1 MRPTQILLGVAMV
14 AAATALIA
22 MGSGRFAAPTDS
34 AVTIDNPD
42 MSDLPDESASQASQA
57 NEGTQAE
64 LSPVQQE
71 QPEAQAQDALSAP
84 LSPSYDPARTIDPE
98 TIAPPDVAARELER
112 VAPRKP
118 LSTLSLAQPPKPKP
132 PEELK
137 NEPLYQP
144 VAVAAGLIE
153 AKGNTIALSGVEAV
167 KPDETCSDAAGKSWN
182 CGMRARTAFR
192 AFLRGR
198 AVTCSGA
205 RTTKDAAA
213 SGTDA
218 PTATVADCKVA
229 RQDVGQWLV
238 ENGWARAAQG
248 GAYADAG
255 EVARKAGKGIFGAAP
270 DLSGLPPPPA
280 AVEDTA
286 PEAPSS
292 ILDLSGTAATPPD
305 DPSMQQQVFPPA
317 PAQ

>member
-1 MRPTQILLGVAMV
+1 MRPAQILLGVAMV

-34 AVTIDNPD
+34 AITIDNPD
-42 MSDLPDESASQASQA
+42 MSDLPEDSASSGQQAD
-57 NEGTQAE
+57 EEPQAE
-64 LSPVQQE
+64 VSSGVQE
-71 QPEAQAQDALSAP
+71 QEAQAQDAPSAP
-84 LSPSYDPARTIDPE
+84 LSPSPDPARTIDPE

-118 LSTLSLAQPPKPKP
+118 LSDLSLAQPPKPKP

-205 RTTKDAAA
+205 GTKKDATASSAGAPAA
-213 SGTDA
+213 I
-218 PTATVADCKVA
+218 VADCKVA

-248 GAYADAG
+248 GPYADAS
-255 EVARKAGKGIFGAAP
+255 EAARKAGKGIFGAAP

>member
-1 MRPTQILLGVAMV
+1 MRPAQTLLGVVMV
-14 AAATALIA
+14 GAAAVLIA
-22 MGSGRFAAPTDS
+22 AGSGRFASPTDS
-34 AVTIDNPD
+34 AITIDSPD
-42 MSDLPDESASQASQA
+42 TLDLPSDSVTTSQPA
-57 NEGTQAE
+57 EVLQAE
-64 LSPVQQE
+64 PPQGPADLQTQQQVSSE
-71 QPEAQAQDALSAP
+71 PQ
-84 LSPSYDPARTIDPE
+84 SPSDPARTIDPE
-98 TIAPPDVAARELER
+98 MIAPPDVATRELQR

-118 LSTLSLAQPPKPKP
+118 LSELSLAQPPKPKP

-137 NEPLYQP
+137 DTPLYRP

-167 KPDETCSDAAGKSWN
+167 KPDETCTDSGGKSWK

-198 AVTCSGA
+198 AVTCNGKE
-205 RTTKDAAA
+205 TKDAKAPDAA
-213 SGTDA
+213 A
-218 PTATVADCKVA
+218 PNPIVADCKVA
-229 RQDVGQWLV
+229 KQDVGQWLV
-238 ENGWARAAQG
+238 ENGWARAAEG
-248 GAYADAG
+248 GPYADAG
-255 EVARKAGKGIFGAAP
+255 DAAREAGKGIFGAAP
-270 DLSGLPPPPA
+270 DLSDLPPPPA

-305 DPSMQQQVFPPA
+305 DPSMQQVFPPA

>member
-1 MRPTQILLGVAMV
+1 
-14 AAATALIA
+14 
-22 MGSGRFAAPTDS
+22 
-34 AVTIDNPD
+34 
-42 MSDLPDESASQASQA
+42 
-57 NEGTQAE
+57 
-64 LSPVQQE
+64 
-71 QPEAQAQDALSAP
+71 
-84 LSPSYDPARTIDPE
+84 
-98 TIAPPDVAARELER
+98 
-112 VAPRKP
+112 
-118 LSTLSLAQPPKPKP
+118 
-132 PEELK
+132 
-137 NEPLYQP
+137 
-144 VAVAAGLIE
+144 VAAGLIE

>member
-42 MSDLPDESASQASQA
+42 MSDLPEDSASSGQQAD
-57 NEGTQAE
+57 EEPQAE
-64 LSPVQQE
+64 VSSGVQE
-71 QPEAQAQDALSAP
+71 QEAQAQRQVSSTP
-84 LSPSYDPARTIDPE
+84 PPSGLARTIDPE

-205 RTTKDAAA
+205 GTKKDATASSAGAPAA
-213 SGTDA
+213 I
-218 PTATVADCKVA
+218 VADCKVA

-238 ENGWARAAQG
+238 ENGWARATQG
-248 GAYADAG
+248 GPYADAG
-255 EVARKAGKGIFGAAP
+255 EAAHKAGKGIFGAAP

-280 AVEDTA
+280 AVEDTV